1 MPGKTSQI
9 YRRLLSYSRPHSA
22 RIVLAV
28 VGSLGVAGVDVALQ
42 LARGIAHPNVI
53 KYLPLMGDYAILE
66 LMTPASFAGKSLKEL
81 HLRKSWDVH
90 VVAVSPAGDARKLEA
105 PSVEGPLPAGSMI
118 VLIGESAKLERFQR
132 KYAWTE
138 KDKAAGAPAAPA
150 APAEKSEKKKG
161 IEASSLKQFAA
172 RSKHAPAPVALP
184 PKEKAEKPS
193 KDEDAA

>member
-1 MPGKTSQI
+1 MKEI
-9 YRRLLSYSRPHSA
+9 FVKALSDDHASILQLIGA
-22 RIVLAV
+22 TRIIHPERE
-28 VGSLGVAGVDVALQ
+28 VALQ

-118 VLIGESAKLERFQR
+118 VLIGETAKLERFQ
-132 KYAWTE
+132 
-138 KDKAAGAPAAPA
+138 
-150 APAEKSEKKKG
+150 KKFCD
-161 IEASSLKQFAA
+161 S
-172 RSKHAPAPVALP
+172 
-184 PKEKAEKPS
+184 
-193 KDEDAA
+193 